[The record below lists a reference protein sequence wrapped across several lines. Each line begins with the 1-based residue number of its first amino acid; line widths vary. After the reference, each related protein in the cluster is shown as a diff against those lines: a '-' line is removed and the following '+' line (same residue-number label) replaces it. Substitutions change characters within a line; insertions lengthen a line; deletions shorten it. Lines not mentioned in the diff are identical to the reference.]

1 MNDEFPEQA
10 LLRTLDPAPQEVS
23 DAARARNYR
32 RVVDEI
38 RRSRPRARFAVP
50 LPRLKIAIA
59 AAACAVAAGVL
70 VLPQYV
76 PEARLP
82 GGSTEQVEVIT
93 VGSVTDIGVLIIA
106 NVTVGDTQ
114 FLLGRMG
121 DDHRFSVSFNGS
133 DPDDSW
139 ERFEGSVPAPDDGL
153 LLAGAGNFPD
163 AAEDGLAH
171 VYGPV
176 GADVSALSV
185 VTQSGERVPAT
196 ISNGWFIAAWEGRDF
211 YDAETLGSRFVLTL
225 RDGTTRT
232 VDYLDTRTVLDP

>member
-1 MNDEFPEQA
+1 MNDEYPEQA

-32 RVVDEI
+32 RVVEEVA
-38 RRSRPRARFAVP
+38 RSRTRARLTVP
-50 LPRLKIAIA
+50 LPRLKIAI

-76 PEARLP
+76 PDARLP
-82 GGSTEQVEVIT
+82 GVSTEQVTVIT

-133 DPDDSW
+133 DPDDNW

-163 AAEDGLAH
+163 AAKDGLAYA
-171 VYGPV
+171 YGPV
-176 GADVSALSV
+176 GADVAAVSV
-185 VTQSGERVPAT
+185 ITQSGEKVPAT
-196 ISNGWFIAAWEGRDF
+196 ISNGWFLAAWEGRDF
-211 YDAETLGSRFVLTL
+211 YDAETLGSRFTLTL

-232 VDYLDTRTVLDP
+232 VDYLDTPSVLDH